1 MTDFPRPIATV
12 DVALF
17 TLAEQHLAV
26 ALVERAAPPLAGRFA
41 LPGTYVHV
49 EEDADLDA
57 AAARVLR
64 EKCGLA
70 GLFVEQLR
78 TYSGA
83 ARDPRGWSITTA
95 FYALVPRQTFDAAGA
110 AMRLVAAE
118 TLEGLPFDHDR
129 IVADGVARLRGK
141 ATYTTLP
148 AKLLPELFTLREL
161 EEVYE
166 AVLGRTVETANFRRK
181 FADLKAYGAHA
192 GRPFLAPTD
201 EKRGGRNR
209 PAALYRAATDDVVT
223 FPQRF

>member
-1 MTDFPRPIATV
+1 MTDDFIRPIATV

-17 TLAEQHLAV
+17 TLSEEGLAV
-26 ALVERAAPPLAGRFA
+26 ALLERTAPPLAGR
-41 LPGTYVHV
+41 YVHV
-49 EEDADLDA
+49 GEDEDLEA
-57 AAARVLR
+57 SASRVLR
-64 EKCGLA
+64 DKCGLT

-83 ARDPRGWSITTA
+83 TRDARGWSITTA
-95 FYALVPRQTFDAAGA
+95 FYALVPRRTFDEAGA
-110 AMRLVAAE
+110 PMRLVPAE
-118 TLEGLPFDHDR
+118 GHAELPFDHDR

-148 AKLLPELFTLREL
+148 TKLLADHFTLREL

-166 AVLGRTVETANFRRK
+166 SVLGRTVQTANFRRK
-181 FADLKAYGAHA
+181 FADLKAYGPHA
-192 GRPFLAPTD
+192 GRPFLEATD

-209 PAALYRAATDDVVT
+209 PAALYRAATDDLVT